1 MPILKLKQ
9 SSPHISTYYY
19 CDIGITTT
27 SSSYIIV
34 KTFTT
39 TSPSSC
45 LRYYAVTSLLLWN
58 QYSIANSTPRQPGL
72 FNSDAAKAETMPM
85 PAVESWVAINCRQK
99 YL

>member
-1 MPILKLKQ
+1 
-9 SSPHISTYYY
+9 
-19 CDIGITTT
+19 
-27 SSSYIIV
+27 
-34 KTFTT
+34 
-39 TSPSSC
+39 
-45 LRYYAVTSLLLWN
+45 VTSLLLWN